1 VNGLP
6 ADVHRFLHDHIE
18 SVEHLEVLLLLSR
31 APERGWS
38 AAEVAETLYSHPSSI
53 KLRLARLLGQGLLR
67 EIQEGCYRYAPRSV
81 GLHTTVQRVA
91 ECYHERRVAVITL
104 IASKPLDNVRAFSD
118 AFRIRRN
125 KEE

>member
-6 ADVHRFLHDHIE
+6 ADVHRFLHEHIE

-31 APERGWS
+31 TSERGWS
-38 AAEVAETLYSHPSSI
+38 VAEVAEALYSHPSSI
-53 KLRLARLLGQGLLR
+53 KLRLGRLVGQGLLR
-67 EIQEGCYRYAPRSV
+67 EIEEGCYRYSPRTIE
-81 GLHTTVQRVA
+81 LRTTVQRVA
-91 ECYHERRVAVITL
+91 ESYHDRRVAVITL

-118 AFRIRRN
+118 AFRIRRD

>member
-18 SVEHLEVLLLLSR
+18 SVEHLEVLLLLTR
-31 APERGWS
+31 PPERGWS
-38 AAEVAETLYSHPSSI
+38 ATEVAETLYSHPSSI
-53 KLRLARLLGQGLLR
+53 KLRLARLLGQGLVR
-67 EIQEGCYRYAPRSV
+67 EIEEGCYQYSPKTAE
-81 GLHTTVQRVA
+81 LHTTVQRVA

>member
-1 VNGLP
+1 MNVLP
-6 ADVHRFLHDHIE
+6 ADVHRFLHEHIE

-31 APERGWS
+31 TPERGWS
-38 AAEVAETLYSHPSSI
+38 ASEVAETLYSHPSSI

-67 EIQEGCYRYAPRSV
+67 EIEEGCYKYAPRTV
-81 GLHTTVQRVA
+81 ELHATVQRVG
-91 ECYHERRVAVITL
+91 ECYHDRRVAVITL

>member
-6 ADVHRFLHDHIE
+6 ADVHRFLHDYIE

-31 APERGWS
+31 TPERGWN
-38 AAEVAETLYSHPSSI
+38 AAEVAEKLYSHPSSI
-53 KLRLARLLGQGLLR
+53 KLRLARLLGQGLVR
-67 EIQEGCYRYAPRSV
+67 EIEEGCYRYSPTT
-81 GLHTTVQRVA
+81 GDLHTTVLRVA
-91 ECYHERRVAVITL
+91 DCYHERRVAVITL